1 MKRIGIVLMFLF
13 FTVAIAGYVQSEDK
27 KPVAMKPGKAL
38 VKRLPAEIEGVELVK
53 NKVRL
58 KSGYNF
64 VKTKKGGYIVARM
77 AGGGGHGSGAGV
89 GGTWNCSCGGIGKG
103 TCTTVF
109 TSGNL
114 SCSKLST
121 DTCDSSC
128 ELTVTTKTGQLG
140 VVMY

>member
-1 MKRIGIVLMFLF
+1 MKRIGVILMLAC
-13 FTVAIAGYVQSEDK
+13 FTMAIAGYVQSEDK

-38 VKRLPAEIEGVELVK
+38 LKSLPAEIEGVELVK

-64 VKTKKGGYIVARM
+64 VKMKNGSYIVARM
-77 AGGGGHGSGAGV
+77 AGGGGGHGAGV

-103 TCTTVF
+103 SCTTVF

-114 SCSKLST
+114 SCSKLSN
-121 DTCDSSC
+121 DTCNSSC

-140 VVMY
+140 VIMY